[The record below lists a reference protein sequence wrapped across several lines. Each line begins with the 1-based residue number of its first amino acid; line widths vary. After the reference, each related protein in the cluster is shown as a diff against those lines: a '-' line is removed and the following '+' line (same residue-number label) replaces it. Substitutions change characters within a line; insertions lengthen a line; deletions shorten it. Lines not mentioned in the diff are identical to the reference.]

1 MRLTS
6 VLICYFMGN
15 NCITDE
21 TGILYSMKKEK
32 FAGSQ
37 IEDCPIF
44 ALEIFFLDGM
54 VQILQ
59 VQKVLVVLWHQ
70 QCSPLQ
76 RNL

>member
-1 MRLTS
+1 MLFIQGKLRKKKKKKHVKGLGMRLTS

-32 FAGSQ
+32 FTGSQ

-44 ALEIFFLDGM
+44 ALEVFFLDGM
-54 VQILQ
+54 V
-59 VQKVLVVLWHQ
+59 
-70 QCSPLQ
+70 
-76 RNL
+76 